1 MILAGDI
8 GGTSTRLGLFN
19 GDPRVPAALEI
30 YPSREHASLEEMVG
44 KFLRAHP
51 ARLEGAAFGIAGPVR
66 NGRCVDTTNLAWP
79 VDASTV
85 AQAAGVE
92 APILLNDLEA
102 NAWGLSALD
111 PDDVAVL
118 NEGDSQAAGNIA
130 VVSAGTGLGL
140 AGLYWDGKRHRPF
153 ASEGGHADFAPRNE
167 LQCGLS
173 RYLQAEFGHVSYER
187 VCSGMGL
194 VNVYR
199 YLRDTESAGGDDL
212 DAPAITR
219 AALEG
224 TDPTCSWALDL
235 MISIYGAQA
244 GNTALSLMAT
254 GGVYLGGGMP
264 PRILPRLRDGGFMRA
279 FLDKGR
285 FQSLMERIPVFVIL
299 NDKTALLGAARAAAE
314 GALTS

>member
-19 GDPRVPAALEI
+19 GDPRVPGALEI
-30 YPSREHASLEEMVG
+30 YPSREHSSLEEMIA

-51 ARLEGAAFGIAGPVR
+51 AKLDAAAFGIAGPVR

-79 VDASTV
+79 VDASAV
-85 AQAAGVE
+85 GDVAGVD

-102 NAWGLSALD
+102 NAWGLQVLG
-111 PDDVAVL
+111 PDDLVAL
-118 NEGDSQAAGNIA
+118 NEGDPEAVGNIA

-140 AGLYWDGKRHRPF
+140 AGLYWDGERHRPF
-153 ASEGGHADFAPRNE
+153 ASEGGHIDFAPRNE
-167 LQCGLS
+167 LQTGLW
-173 RYLQAEFGHVSYER
+173 RYLQSEYGHVSYER

-199 YLRDTESAGGDDL
+199 YLRDTTSSDDTDL
-212 DAPAITR
+212 DAPAINR
-219 AALEG
+219 AALDG
-224 TDPTCSWALDL
+224 SDPTCSWALDV

-264 PRILPRLRDGGFMRA
+264 TRILPRLLEGGFIRA
-279 FLDKGR
+279 LLDKGR
-285 FQSLMERIPVFVIL
+285 FRPLMERIPVHVIL

-314 GALTS
+314 GL